1 MNKEFSFTEKEFNTL
16 QNMIILYKQF
26 EEDLY
31 NHPDPDTLFTETQ
44 RNLFNSF
51 DIDL

>member
-31 NHPDPDTLFTETQ
+31 NHPDPNNLFTKTQ
-44 RNLFNSF
+44 MNLFDVF
-51 DIDL
+51 GIDL